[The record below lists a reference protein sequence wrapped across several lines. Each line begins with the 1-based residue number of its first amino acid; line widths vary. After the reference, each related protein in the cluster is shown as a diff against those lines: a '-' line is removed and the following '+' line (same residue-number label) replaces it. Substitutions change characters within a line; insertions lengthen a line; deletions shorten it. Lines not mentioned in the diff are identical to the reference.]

1 MLVALEPA
9 RWNMLIVSVSVVLV
23 VLVLLAINVRLGKRR
38 NWRQSEYKLR
48 ALLDATPD
56 SAMLLDTAGAL
67 IAINAIGAGRF
78 GKNPEEIEGKNFFGM
93 IPPAVAKARREAV
106 AQVMASKKSLVFL
119 DQRDRYF
126 LENRIYPLIND
137 HGNAEGVAVFSRDIT
152 EKHQTEAIN
161 TLFQQLDRMLLER
174 HVSFD
179 TLARR
184 VCDELLA
191 LFDLSV
197 VWIGVKETDFKV
209 RRIAGAEATKSFLAD
224 LDAVGVRWDDCPQ
237 GSGPTGTA
245 IRTGEIQ
252 MAKAES
258 LQVPRWRT
266 GSLAVGI
273 SDSLS
278 FPISVGGSVWGAL
291 TMYSKGGTPF
301 LSPESR
307 SLLETIADRL
317 SIIFETARQQEQL
330 HLLETALASASNAA
344 FITDTNGIILWC
356 NHSLAE
362 LSGYPEA
369 ELLGATPRVFKYGQN
384 DPESY
389 LEMWQTILAGN
400 VWKGELV
407 DQRRDET
414 LYTVRQTVTPLR
426 NDEGRTTHFI
436 TIQEDVTEQRNSQ
449 RHIEHL
455 ANYDPLT
462 DLPNRNLFF
471 DRLQQAMAL
480 ARRNGETCALMFL
493 DLDHFKEVNDRF
505 GHQAGDELLQEVAA
519 RLKGQ
524 VRESDTVA
532 RLAGDEFTVILT
544 RPGTRD
550 DVALIAEKIVGAIGS
565 PYKLSAERCVS
576 EVSVSIGIAVYPADG
591 DDGDVL
597 VRGADQAMYAAKA
610 SGRSTYRFNAEISTE
625 QKQKLTA

>member
-9 RWNMLIVSVSVVLV
+9 RWNMLIVSVSVVLA
-23 VLVLLAINVRLGKRR
+23 VLVLLAINVRLAERR
-38 NWRQSEYKLR
+38 KWRKSEYKLR
-48 ALLDATPD
+48 ALLDAAPD
-56 SAMLLDTAGAL
+56 SAMLLDTTGAL

-78 GKNPEEIEGKNFFGM
+78 GKTPEEIEGKNFFGM
-93 IPPAVAKARREAV
+93 IPPTVAKARREAV
-106 AQVMASKKSLVFL
+106 TQVISSKKSLVFL

-137 HGNAEGVAVFSRDIT
+137 YGNAEGVAVFSRDIT

-184 VCDELLA
+184 VCDELLV

-197 VWIGVKETDFKV
+197 VWIGVKEADFKV

-245 IRTGEIQ
+245 IRTGQIQ

-258 LQVPRWRT
+258 LQVSRWRT

-273 SDSLS
+273 SDGLS

-407 DQRRDET
+407 DQRRDGT